1 MLLSMS
7 VHGIGVANAAGG
19 ITLIETGDS
28 RHVTVHD
35 TISMTVPHAV
45 CGVRECR
52 RPVLH
57 YVEKGCRLEYNRG
70 AVGRSIDLAEEMT

>member
-28 RHVTVHD
+28 RHVT
-35 TISMTVPHAV
+35 
-45 CGVRECR
+45 
-52 RPVLH
+52 
-57 YVEKGCRLEYNRG
+57 
-70 AVGRSIDLAEEMT
+70 